1 MAQYEY
7 MIITMNAGGR
17 ITHLNE
23 RLEGMVQE
31 GWHPIMMSGDAQV
44 NVMLRRQRP
53 GVAAQPQ
60 AQQPS
65 SGGQ

>member
-7 MIITMNAGGR
+7 IIITMTAGGR

-23 RLEGMVQE
+23 RLEAMVQE
-31 GWHPIMMSGDAQV
+31 GWHPIMMSGDSQV

-53 GVAAQPQ
+53 GVAQQQQPQ
-60 AQQPS
+60 QPATS
-65 SGGQ
+65 